1 MAEVTRFVG
10 IDVSKAQLDVALGD
24 NEGTFSIAN
33 DEHGIRELLKR
44 LTPGADLVIL
54 EATGGLE
61 VAVAGA
67 LATAGIAVAVVNPR
81 QVREFARATGRLAKT
96 DRLDAQVL
104 ARFGEAVK
112 LPVRPLKD
120 EQAQALEAL
129 VVRRS
134 QLVAM
139 LTAEKNRRAN
149 AARVI
154 RRSIDEHIRWLEKRL
169 SGFDDELAELI
180 RETPLWRKRDE
191 LLRSVPGVG
200 KVLSSTL
207 LAHLPEL
214 GALNRKQIA
223 ALAGLAPF
231 NRDSGSL
238 HGSRCI
244 WGGRAQVR
252 RVLYMAVVAAVRSN
266 PVIKNFYTQLR
277 ARGKFPKSA
286 LTACMRKLLVILNAM
301 LHNKTHWQTPA
312 LTSSTSALSPFL
324 GAVPD
329 TVAARL
335 ITAFGL
341 FSRHT

>member
-1 MAEVTRFVG
+1 MDEVKRFVG
-10 IDVSKAQLDVALGD
+10 IDAAKAALDVFVGSDGAA
-24 NEGTFSIAN
+24 FSVTN
-33 DEHGIRELLKR
+33 DEVGIRQLLGQLKP
-44 LTPGADLVIL
+44 TDFVIL

-61 VAVAGA
+61 TPVASA
-67 LATAGIAVAVVNPR
+67 LAAGIVVAIVNPR
-81 QVREFARATGRLAKT
+81 QVRDFARATGRLAKT
-96 DRLDAQVL
+96 DALDAEVL
-104 ARFGEAVK
+104 ARFGEAVR
-112 LPVRPLKD
+112 PQARPLAD

-129 VVRRS
+129 VTRRR
-134 QLVAM
+134 QLVEM

-149 AARVI
+149 APKVLH
-154 RRSIDEHIRWLEKRL
+154 RSIDEHIRWLEKRL
-169 SGFDDELAELI
+169 SGFDDELGELI
-180 RETPLWRKRDE
+180 RDTPLWRERDE

-231 NRDSGSL
+231 NRDSGTL
-238 HGSRCI
+238 RGSRCI

-277 ARGKFPKSA
+277 ARGKYPKSA
-286 LTACMRKLLVILNAM
+286 LTACMCKLLVILNAM

-312 LTSSTSALSPFL
+312 LASSTSALSPFL
-324 GAVPD
+324 GAVPEH
-329 TVAARL
+329 
-335 ITAFGL
+335 GCC
-341 FSRHT
+341 